1 MNHYF
6 YVYKY
11 SGDAPRI
18 RHATL
23 AEARAESERL
33 ARLHPGEHFEILMA
47 VGFTSVGKPETSW
60 MDGWGNVPVF
70 RNHQKRR

>member
-1 MNHYF
+1 MKPYF

-23 AEARAESERL
+23 EKARAESERL
-33 ARLHPGEHFEILMA
+33 ARLHPGVYFEILMA
-47 VGFTSVGKPETSW
+47 VGFTCVAKPETYW
-60 MDGWGNVPVF
+60 FDRVLPITKKTN
-70 RNHQKRR
+70 Q